1 MTYTTTLPSEAII
14 FFNPAYDH
22 PKDLKLRDEVI
33 TTSQQEGLT
42 VVEIIESKGPYDH
55 ATLGQ
60 LTRQVITCSNK
71 PVTILINEYLRH
83 RTINTLLWAVL
94 GTLSSAGLI
103 TVTTYER
110 FYKKILLKKV
120 NIEDDYFLY
129 VAATY
134 CKNCYKFGNE
144 QLNFNTDE

>member
-14 FFNPAYDH
+14 FFDPVYEH
-22 PKDLKLRDEVI
+22 PKDLKLRDDVI

-42 VVEIIESKGPYDH
+42 VVKIIESKGPYDH
-55 ATLGQ
+55 STFGKLI
-60 LTRQVITCSNK
+60 RQVMRCNNK
-71 PVTILINEYLRH
+71 PVTILINENLRH
-83 RTINTLLWAVL
+83 TTINTLLWSVL

-110 FYKKILLKKV
+110 SYKKVPLKKV

-134 CKNCYKFGNE
+134 CKNHYKFANE
-144 QLNFNTDE
+144 LLNI

>member
-14 FFNPAYDH
+14 FLDPAYDH
-22 PKDLKLRDEVI
+22 PKDLKLRDDVSA
-33 TTSQQEGLT
+33 TSEQDGLT
-42 VVEIIESKGPYDH
+42 IVEIIESKGPYDH
-55 ATLGQ
+55 STFGKLI
-60 LTRQVITCSNK
+60 RRVMSCNNK
-71 PVTILINEYLRH
+71 PVIILINEDIRH
-83 RTINTLLWAVL
+83 TTINTLLWSVL

-110 FYKKILLKKV
+110 SYKKVLLKKV

-134 CKNCYKFGNE
+134 CKNHYKFANE
-144 QLNFNTDE
+144 LLNI

>member
-1 MTYTTTLPSEAII
+1 MTYTTTLASEAII
-14 FFNPAYDH
+14 FFDPAYDH
-22 PKDLKLRDEVI
+22 PKDMKLRDDVI

-42 VVEIIESKGPYDH
+42 VVEIIESKGPYDYC
-55 ATLGQ
+55 TLGK
-60 LTRQVITCSNK
+60 LIRRVMTCSDK
-71 PVTILINEYLRH
+71 SVIILIDEDLLY
-83 RTINTLLWAVL
+83 TPINTLLWAVL

-110 FYKKILLKKV
+110 FYKKVLLKKV

-134 CKNCYKFGNE
+134 CKRYHTFGSKKPN
-144 QLNFNTDE
+144 LNIDE

>member
-1 MTYTTTLPSEAII
+1 MRHTTTLTSNAII
-14 FFNPAYDH
+14 FLTPPYN
-22 PKDLKLRDEVI
+22 KSNDLKLRNDVI

-42 VVEIIESKGPYDH
+42 VVEIIESKGPYDYC
-55 ATLGQ
+55 TLGK
-60 LTRQVITCSNK
+60 LIRRVMTCSDK
-71 PVTILINEYLRH
+71 SVIILIDEDLLY
-83 RTINTLLWAVL
+83 TPINTLFWSVL

-110 FYKKILLKKV
+110 FYKKVLLKKV

-134 CKNCYKFGNE
+134 CKRYHTFGSKKPN
-144 QLNFNTDE
+144 LNIDE